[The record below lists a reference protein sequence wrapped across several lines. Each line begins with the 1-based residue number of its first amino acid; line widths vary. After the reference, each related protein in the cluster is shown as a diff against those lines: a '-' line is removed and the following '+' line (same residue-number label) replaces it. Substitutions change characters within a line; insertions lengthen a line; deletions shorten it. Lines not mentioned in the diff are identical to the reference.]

1 MTTNDI
7 EFFKSIGVKF
17 DEKDDLGNRYITFC
31 CEQAILISESL
42 RTREKIEIF
51 NKANWDEQKRMVP
64 GISDDHSGNTFSVA
78 CKLAIHYIPMLRDK
92 RIDDILS

>member
-1 MTTNDI
+1 MNNSDL

-17 DEKDDLGNRYITFC
+17 DEKDDMGNRYITFC
-31 CEQAILISESL
+31 CEQAILISETL
-42 RTREKIEIF
+42 RNKEKIEAF
-51 NKANWDEQKRMVP
+51 YKADWDEQKKMVP
-64 GISDDHSGNTFSVA
+64 GISDDHSGNTFTQT

>member
-1 MTTNDI
+1 MNNSDL

-17 DEKDDLGNRYITFC
+17 DEKDDMGNRYITFC
-31 CEQAILISESL
+31 CEQAILISETL
-42 RTREKIEIF
+42 RNKEKIEAF
-51 NKANWDEQKRMVP
+51 YKADWDEQKKMVP
-64 GISDDHSGNTFSVA
+64 GISDDHSGNTFTQA

>member
-1 MTTNDI
+1 MNNSDL

-17 DEKDDLGNRYITFC
+17 DYKDDMGNRYITFC
-31 CEQAILISESL
+31 CEQAILISETL
-42 RTREKIEIF
+42 RNKEKIEAF
-51 NKANWDEQKRMVP
+51 EQKKMVP
-64 GISDDHSGNTFSVA
+64 GISDDHSGNTFTQA